1 MNSTVGRAS
10 SYKTK
15 AIKASIDKTPHGSE
29 SELKNNKPK
38 TIPSKKNKIKNKP
51 DIILNFLI
59 VKNYL

>member
-1 MNSTVGRAS
+1 M
-10 SYKTK
+10 YKTK